1 MADML
6 SELLAGQKRI
16 ASDFAD
22 IKQTF
27 NSRFEDL
34 EARVTSLESLVVT
47 NDLRPQS
54 EKLNSEITSLKE
66 SMARLA
72 SKNDDLQKRS
82 RRNNILLH
90 GLPEDPNEKGDTLS
104 SNVSKLLTEML
115 EIPCPHIE
123 RCHRIGKVREGRPC
137 PVIMRILDFGEKMRI
152 MKNVSKLK
160 GSNFRLGCVPYEK
173 IYTTQR

>member
-1 MADML
+1 ML
-6 SELLAGQKRI
+6 
-16 ASDFAD
+16 
-22 IKQTF
+22 
-27 NSRFEDL
+27 
-34 EARVTSLESLVVT
+34 
-47 NDLRPQS
+47 P
-54 EKLNSEITSLKE
+54 
-66 SMARLA
+66 
-72 SKNDDLQKRS
+72 KNDDLESRS

-123 RCHRIGKVREGRPC
+123 RCHRIGKVREGRPR

-160 GSNFRLGCVPYEK
+160 GSNFRVTEDFSLRVRTIRKNLYDATSSFRKNGSDVKIRYDHVYIDDNRYVWDENSNSIKPDQSHSVKTPAQPRVPLSSP
-173 IYTTQR
+173 R